1 MIIYT
6 FFHLQ
11 SEDALKRSNNI
22 KKLRTENNDT
32 SNDGMES
39 FIRNIIATELD
50 DFHEKLVNRD
60 ELVKKLCHRLHLA
73 LKNNNAIRKS
83 ELTIAKE
90 LQDMKNEI
98 QQFSTYVSKCKND
111 SNKNNNSL
119 QFFVDEESSLELCR
133 KQILNQSS
141 FLSQIDYNH
150 IDSMNNSACDKLSFS
165 LQNNDKQKLN
175 NNDDAKTEDTN
186 VQLLIEQIKTL
197 ENKIHTERESYLE
210 ENERLNSVIDEKQK
224 IIDEYETK
232 LKGKLNNHN
241 QNNTG
246 TNNNALNG

>member
-1 MIIYT
+1 M
-6 FFHLQ
+6 
-11 SEDALKRSNNI
+11 KRSNTI
-22 KKLRTENNDT
+22 KKLRTDNNDI

-39 FIRNIIATELD
+39 FIRNIITTELD
-50 DFHEKLVNRD
+50 DFHEKLANRD

-73 LKNNNAIRKS
+73 LKNNNAIKKS

-90 LQDMKNEI
+90 LQEMKNEL
-98 QQFSTYVSKCKND
+98 QQFSTYVNQCKND
-111 SNKNNNSL
+111 STLNKINQTNNNNSL
-119 QFFVDEESSLELCR
+119 QFFVDDESSLELCR

-165 LQNNDKQKLN
+165 LPNNDNQDFQKTKN
-175 NNDDAKTEDTN
+175 NPNHDKTENTN

-232 LKGKLNNHN
+232 LNGKSINNLNH
-241 QNNTG
+241 NNTG
-246 TNNNALNG
+246 TTNALNG